1 MKTKSKKIILFSL
14 LSLIFCG
21 LLYFA
26 ITPQK
31 LTVYAQSEDVFI
43 EKVYEYTDEG
53 GGYTVTLISE
63 TEYTLHAVR
72 DSDELNF
79 KGTYTLE
86 GSVLKLFMLGE
97 PLETFEIQEDNT
109 LVMVDTTDEPADEL
123 PEETKEGNYFREKI
137 MPYITANI
145 SSILTALLTITVT
158 LGKLKAATTELKASN
173 SENGYLKKKNKKLEE
188 DIVELKKEV
197 ASIKKDTSNTKE
209 IVKIGFCNTSELV
222 ENGYAEEIAKVGE
235 HEEESQ
241 S

>member
-1 MKTKSKKIILFSL
+1 MKKFLFVSVL
-14 LSLIFCG
+14 VLMFGAFC
-21 LLYFA
+21 FA
-26 ITPQK
+26 IIPNK
-31 LTVYAQSEDVFI
+31 NVSYCTVAAAETVEGEEQSPLNE
-43 EKVYEYTDEG
+43 
-53 GGYTVTLISE
+53 E
-63 TEYTLHAVR
+63 TEE
-72 DSDELNF
+72 S
-79 KGTYTLE
+79 
-86 GSVLKLFMLGE
+86 
-97 PLETFEIQEDNT
+97 
-109 LVMVDTTDEPADEL
+109 
-123 PEETKEGNYFREKI
+123 NYFREKI

-209 IVKIGFCNTSELV
+209 MVKIGFCNTSELV

-235 HEEESQ
+235 YEEESQ

>member
-21 LLYFA
+21 LLCFA

-209 IVKIGFCNTSELV
+209 MVKIGFCNTSELV